1 MQNSVI
7 LSNLEGLS
15 WPREWEHRAYT
26 CHIPGHY
33 SVDSPRIS
41 CGQSVLLY
49 SVEYVGFMRVELSNK
64 GGIISA
70 LSQEYCQTNWK
81 LRPPDK
87 ATFFL
92 IQEKLG
98 TTLPLN
104 SVDIGT

>member
-1 MQNSVI
+1 M
-7 LSNLEGLS
+7 
-15 WPREWEHRAYT
+15 P
-26 CHIPGHY
+26 
-33 SVDSPRIS
+33 
-41 CGQSVLLY
+41 
-49 SVEYVGFMRVELSNK
+49 VELSNK
-64 GGIISA
+64 GEIIIS